1 MRPAPS
7 RRASSLPHARKVW
20 SLGHRVWPR
29 RVGHSTRAPGPNA
42 TLADVRDRNTVETI
56 PATTVLVVGGPAAL
70 FDCAKL
76 AARSVPTASVVS
88 CELRDAPT
96 RVAELWPF
104 AIVMSEDLYAFD
116 SAEFDALARD
126 VSARLITVSVQS
138 ATSIVNDGELGPKLL
153 EAFRRRLA

>member
-1 MRPAPS
+1 
-7 RRASSLPHARKVW
+7 V
-20 SLGHRVWPR
+20 PR
-29 RVGHSTRAPGPNA
+29 NTLETAPG
-42 TLADVRDRNTVETI
+42 
-56 PATTVLVVGGPAAL
+56 TTVLVVGGPAL
-70 FDCAKL
+70 LVEFTEQ
-76 AARSVPTASVVS
+76 AARSVPPAQVVF

-126 VSARLITVSVQS
+126 VRARLITVTVQS
-138 ATSIVNDGELGPKLL
+138 TTSIADAAALGDKIL

>member
-1 MRPAPS
+1 MCSHGPRTAIGGTAPAP
-7 RRASSLPHARKVW
+7 RGGAASAARP
-20 SLGHRVWPR
+20 GRG
-29 RVGHSTRAPGPNA
+29 VGGDRLVAVP
-42 TLADVRDRNTVETI
+42 RNTLETA
-56 PATTVLVVGGPAAL
+56 PATTVLVVGGPHAL
-70 FDCAKL
+70 LECTQQ
-76 AARSVPTASVVS
+76 AARTVPPAQVVS

-126 VSARLITVSVQS
+126 VRARLITVTVDAS
-138 ATSIVNDGELGPKLL
+138 AAIVEAAALGDKIL